1 MRENEYEIGHQAKFL
16 TSYELKIFENF
27 IVTRFVILGQ
37 EMRSEPKNDCLRHKI
52 ISHPVTVHGD
62 DHGFLDALSNG
73 TLFK

>member
-27 IVTRFVILGQ
+27 IVARFVILGQ
-37 EMRSEPKNDCLRHKI
+37 EMRSKPKNDCLRHKI
-52 ISHPVTVHGD
+52 ISHPVTVYGD